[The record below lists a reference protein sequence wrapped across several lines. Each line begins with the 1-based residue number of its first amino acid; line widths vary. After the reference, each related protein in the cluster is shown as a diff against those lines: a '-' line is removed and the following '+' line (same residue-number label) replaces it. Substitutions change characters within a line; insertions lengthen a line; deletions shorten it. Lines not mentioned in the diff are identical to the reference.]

1 MDAGEPSAMSVVMD
15 ASAVLAIL
23 FGERGADV
31 AAASARGARLS
42 TVNLTEILEKIARR
56 TDTCDAVLPTLAEL
70 KIDIVPFDHHQA
82 RLAADLKLRVGKN
95 DSFADRACLSLAL
108 ASALPVVS
116 ADRAWADLDIGVDIR
131 MIR

>member
-1 MDAGEPSAMSVVMD
+1 MSVVMD

-56 TDTCDAVLPTLAEL
+56 TGTCDAVLPTLAEL
-70 KIDIVPFDHHQA
+70 KIDIVPFDQHQA
-82 RLAADLKLRVGKN
+82 RLAADLKPRVGKN
-95 DSFADRACLSLAL
+95 DSFADRACLSLSRL
-108 ASALPVVS
+108 LPRCRSFRLIGPGPTSISESISA
-116 ADRAWADLDIGVDIR
+116 
-131 MIR
+131 

>member
-1 MDAGEPSAMSVVMD
+1 MD

-31 AAASARGARLS
+31 ATASARGARLS

-56 TDTCDAVLPTLAEL
+56 TGTCDAVLPTLTEL
-70 KIDIVPFDHHQA
+70 KIDIVPFDQHQA
-82 RLAADLKLRVGKN
+82 RLAADLKPQVGKN

-116 ADRAWADLDIGVDIR
+116 ADRAWVDLDIGVDIR

>member
-1 MDAGEPSAMSVVMD
+1 MD

-31 AAASARGARLS
+31 AAASARGAQLS

-56 TDTCDAVLPTLAEL
+56 TGTCDAVLPTLAEL
-70 KIDIVPFDHHQA
+70 KIDIVPFDQHQA
-82 RLAADLKLRVGKN
+82 RLAADLKPRVGKN